1 VFHVGPREKKLR
13 RVRSEEGLRR
23 SHEFAR
29 LGSRSLLAF
38 MNQKSLPASQKRV
51 LKEARERFLEAEVR
65 RGGIKRRGAEL
76 VEIRNDIARL
86 REHARALRGTQSS
99 STDAIVKRLLAA
111 EDQAKKV
118 AIRVAELKSEVKQKT
133 RAAERA
139 LGKLGV
145 H

>member
-23 SHEFAR
+23 THALAKLS
-29 LGSRSLLAF
+29 SRSLAVFLD
-38 MNQKSLPASQKRV
+38 QKSLPASQKKI

-65 RGGIKRRGAEL
+65 RGGIKRRGSEL
-76 VEIRNDIARL
+76 AQIRADILRL
-86 REHARALRGTQSS
+86 REHARALKGTHSN

-118 AIRVAELKSEVKQKT
+118 ARRVAELKSEVKQKT

-139 LGKLGV
+139 LAKLGA